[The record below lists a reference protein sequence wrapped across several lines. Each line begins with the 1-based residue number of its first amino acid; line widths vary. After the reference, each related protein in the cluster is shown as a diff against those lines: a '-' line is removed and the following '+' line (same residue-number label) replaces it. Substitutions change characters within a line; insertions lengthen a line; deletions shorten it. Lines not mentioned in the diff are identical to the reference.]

1 MLALTL
7 LGLLLSQAQLGSIF
21 NSEGK
26 WAKLKFI
33 SLMEHFTLCP
43 QALRQTLAMDTKD
56 ISSHWGKQATLGP
69 LQPVMG
75 GGAEAAQEG
84 P

>member
-1 MLALTL
+1 MR
-7 LGLLLSQAQLGSIF
+7 
-21 NSEGK
+21 
-26 WAKLKFI
+26 AKLKFI
-33 SLMEHFTLCP
+33 SLTEHFTLCP

-56 ISSHWGKQATLGP
+56 IYSHWGKQALLGP

-75 GGAEAAQEG
+75 GGAKAAQRRV